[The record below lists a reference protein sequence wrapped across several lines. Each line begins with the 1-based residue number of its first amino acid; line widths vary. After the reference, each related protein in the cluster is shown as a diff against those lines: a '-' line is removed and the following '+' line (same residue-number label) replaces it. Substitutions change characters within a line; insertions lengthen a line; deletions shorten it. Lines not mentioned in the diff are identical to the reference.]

1 MHFNSGWGSTGI
13 GCYTVLT
20 LSGAAVVAA
29 VVAAVA
35 AVDAAV
41 VAGASVVVVGASVV
55 VVGAAVVDAASVVG
69 SCHITGIKYT
79 KLK

>member
-1 MHFNSGWGSTGI
+1 MHFSSGWGSTGI

-29 VVAAVA
+29 VA

-41 VAGASVVVVGASVV
+41 VAGAAVV

>member
-1 MHFNSGWGSTGI
+1 MHFSSGWGSTGI

-29 VVAAVA
+29 VA
-35 AVDAAV
+35 AVDAA
-41 VAGASVVVVGASVV
+41 V